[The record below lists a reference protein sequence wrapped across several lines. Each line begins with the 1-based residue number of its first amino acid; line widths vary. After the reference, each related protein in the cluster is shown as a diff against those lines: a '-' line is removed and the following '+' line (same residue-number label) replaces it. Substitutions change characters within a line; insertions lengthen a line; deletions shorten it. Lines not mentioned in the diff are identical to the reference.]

1 MTTVRAA
8 SSATPSVALVPRR
21 AAVPQRVAHREV
33 EAREAVLHGAAAR
46 VAGAI
51 LRENRTVVAVAPA
64 VMTMEITIHHVAV
77 AEAEGDNFLFF
88 GVTKPTKPSK
98 Q

>member
-1 MTTVRAA
+1 M
-8 SSATPSVALVPRR
+8 PSVALVPRR

-33 EAREAVLHGAAAR
+33 EAREAVLHGTAAR

-77 AEAEGDNFLFF
+77 AEAVGDNFLFF

>member
-1 MTTVRAA
+1 MTTARAA
-8 SSATPSVALVPRR
+8 SSAMPSVALVPRR

-33 EAREAVLHGAAAR
+33 KAREAVLHGAAAL

-77 AEAEGDNFLFF
+77 AEAAGDNFLFL